1 MRIRSDNITMTNK
14 GNRKGGAS
22 RIPQPVNSRANYSK
36 RTYNPPKVRQ
46 QQQLPLL
53 PSGVNNKA
61 TMPKMSQDYMVRGEE
76 VIQVINVGTGS
87 TAGQIIYNELITP
100 LSALRL
106 GILSGAWQRIDWKQ
120 ASLHLVAL
128 NGSVVQSGYTM
139 GWLEDP
145 EIVVPTAPSA
155 VIPFLT
161 ALRSTTVRQ
170 AWVESESGVQV
181 AAPDKPEMYTQPGSD
196 IRRYSPGRLVIAV
209 AGDVAQQ
216 ATFQLMLKYAVRLYV
231 PLAVSASAPPP
242 PATTVIDGAYPGLNN
257 CLVAPTSISCPAW
270 AGSQVAGTLV
280 TLINRL
286 PVITAGTTAPTSDFR
301 LIPAGATVTINPLTT
316 GSPASVTYAGISY
329 NLAFTDTTTG
339 QFRAFNAVNVTAAS
353 VGLRMF
359 EIA

>member
-1 MRIRSDNITMTNK
+1 MTNK

-22 RIPQPVNSRANYSK
+22 RIPQPVNSRANYSR
-36 RTYNPPKVRQ
+36 RTYTPPKVRQ

-61 TMPKMSQDYMVRGEE
+61 TMPKMSQDYTVRGEE
-76 VIQVINVGTGS
+76 VIQVINVNTGS
-87 TAGQIIYNELITP
+87 TAGQVIYNQLITP

-145 EIVVPTAPSA
+145 EIEVPTAPSA

-181 AAPDKPEMYTQPGSD
+181 ATPDKPEMYTQPGSD

-231 PLAVSASAPPP
+231 PLAVSAGAPPP
-242 PATTVIDGAYPGLNN
+242 PATTVIDGVYPGTNN
-257 CLVAPTSISCPAW
+257 CVVGTTGVSCPAW
-270 AGSQVAGTLV
+270 AGSVGGGTVV
-280 TLINRL
+280 TLIRRL
-286 PVITAGTTAPTSDFR
+286 PVIPSGSSSPVSDFR
-301 LIPAGATVTINPLTT
+301 LIPVGSTVTINTLSA
-316 GSPASVTYAGISY
+316 GLPASITYSGVSY
-329 NLAFTDTTTG
+329 HLAYTDTSTG
-339 QFRAFNAVNVTAAS
+339 QFRAFSTIPPTAGGTQA
-353 VGLRMF
+353 RMF